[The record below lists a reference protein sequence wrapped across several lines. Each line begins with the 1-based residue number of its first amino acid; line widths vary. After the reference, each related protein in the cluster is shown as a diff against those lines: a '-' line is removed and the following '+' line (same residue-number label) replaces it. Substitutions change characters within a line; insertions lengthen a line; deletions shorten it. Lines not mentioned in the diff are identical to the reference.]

1 MIGHYIYLINCLAH
15 DWMDKDVTR
24 HMTEWSKM
32 WPDTWLNGQRCDLT
46 HDWMV
51 KDVTWHMTEWSK
63 MWPDTWLNGQ
73 RCDLTQNVVR
83 CKCFIKS
90 KIQQTS
96 NVSYC
101 LHSCILL
108 KWIPKFSYNWIL
120 ELFWQCCFFP
130 ILLWYLN
137 YTTL

>member
-73 RCDLTQNVVR
+73 RCDLTHDWMVKDVTWHRMLLDVSVSSKVKSNKHLMLVIAYIVVY
-83 CKCFIKS
+83 S
-90 KIQQTS
+90 
-96 NVSYC
+96 
-101 LHSCILL
+101 
-108 KWIPKFSYNWIL
+108 
-120 ELFWQCCFFP
+120 
-130 ILLWYLN
+130 
-137 YTTL
+137 